1 MTRVLSVGVATLDTI
16 VLVDKYPTANER
28 VVAKQT
34 TRAVGGPATTAAVTM
49 ARLGID
55 VSLACVIG
63 DDEAGR
69 YIFDTLKREG
79 VDTKHVQID
88 PNTTTAIGT
97 IIVSKSEQSR
107 AIMVQPHNQLPQ
119 KPANII
125 DYQWIHVDQV
135 GMQALKDWGIKR
147 GGGAKISIDIG
158 YQSPGLS
165 SADYDLYVPSENV
178 TSDVTTAKQDKNL
191 VVISQGEKGSIYSDG
206 INSGV
211 VKALDL
217 EILSTLG
224 AGDVFHGALLAAQI
238 WGKSIKESVEI
249 ANVVAGLSCRG
260 LDGQSGIPRKNELD
274 AFMAKAKI

>member
-1 MTRVLSVGVATLDTI
+1 
-16 VLVDKYPTANER
+16 
-28 VVAKQT
+28 
-34 TRAVGGPATTAAVTM
+34 
-49 ARLGID
+49 
-55 VSLACVIG
+55 
-63 DDEAGR
+63 
-69 YIFDTLKREG
+69 
-79 VDTKHVQID
+79 
-88 PNTTTAIGT
+88 
-97 IIVSKSEQSR
+97 
-107 AIMVQPHNQLPQ
+107 
-119 KPANII
+119 
-125 DYQWIHVDQV
+125 
-135 GMQALKDWGIKR
+135 MQALKDCGIKR

-165 SADYDLYVPSENV
+165 SADYDLYVPSENI